1 MKVTHI
7 EHTHTNKVVKTID
20 CFVDDGYL
28 QGNSGSL
35 PDVDVDYQA
44 DRRQEVKEYI
54 ERRYNHDGKQRVFSA
69 GTFTTLKLKAVL
81 KDVAR
86 VHRVPVNIVNYIT
99 AIFDDDKMTWTDLF
113 VLAAT
118 NRKVKSFI
126 VDYPQVIEDIRTL
139 MGQPRSSS
147 VHASALLVTPDEKDG
162 KDMECFDFTPIKKVD
177 DMLVSELDGY
187 SLDEQGLLKND
198 CLGIK
203 ELSKLQAVIQLC
215 NDKYNAGLTFQGIVQ
230 SDLDDPKV
238 YELLRNGY
246 TQNVFQFSSKGMTKF
261 LVSMKPDKI
270 EDLIAANALFRPATL
285 DSGSADKY
293 VDCKLGDAQ
302 PVYLWGTYNA
312 MKNTFGV
319 LCIAEGSMVLT
330 NHGEIA
336 IEKIK
341 KDDYVLTEDGT
352 FQKVLD
358 NYNKGIGKVLRVH
371 TNFGEDIICT
381 PEHKILTQF
390 GWKCAKDLRPYKD
403 LIKAFW
409 TAPESNV
416 QGTLQEWCLGLYLA
430 NGHYGTT
437 CSIACRNQD
446 EANYIATIF
455 DNAFGLNCSV
465 KFHTRCWYVFLRETD
480 AQNSVHSK
488 NVFKHYLERCG
499 ITNET
504 CYSKTIN
511 IPITLELLA
520 GFVEGDGCTDNNL
533 IRLRNSDLAY
543 QLYKG
548 FQAHRIP
555 SSYFESIEKKHIVY
569 IVHFQDNYTRK
580 LPYKFKSHKYFGSG
594 FDVPSEYYNQIKLE
608 GLDKNTKG
616 NLRKTILHKPYGEER
631 ILRKHGVSDF
641 HAEWGKV
648 ISVTNAGKSH
658 VFDLSVENNH
668 SFCVGGLIVHNCY
681 QEQLSQIAHEVG
693 GLSLGEG
700 VKLVKFI
707 SKKKQAKID
716 AYKDKF
722 LQGAENQGC
731 PSEDAHAI
739 WNMFEVAGSYLFNK
753 SHATA
758 YAVTAYAGA
767 YLKANYPTAFYT
779 VALQWAKDDEIP
791 TLMSEMELCSEA
803 KIVPPDINVST
814 STFFTN
820 FDTNEIFWSLC
831 RIKQVGVKAV
841 DWIVQERETRGR
853 YTSIENFIER
863 VFRYKLKKYQYW
875 DDPDDPDEI
884 TKCPVNARHVRHLI
898 LSGCF
903 DKVENAQSVLERYA
917 ILEKAAKCLGF
928 EIKEKD
934 IPSDLRDKHYFWSQQ
949 QIALSGIG
957 SIDYKRIFDSC
968 PSRPKIKGK
977 AAWALLKNTQK
988 DEYDGKRVAIC
999 ASIADIEEKKYK
1011 SKETGENKV
1020 FGKLLLQQN
1029 NELVELIA
1037 WSEEWNKVRGIFA
1050 NGGTLGN
1057 AKNKM
1062 LVCTAQVR
1070 YSEYAGHNNLQL
1082 YKSSIVEVI

>member
-1 MKVTHI
+1 MKVTQIKHI
-7 EHTHTNKVVKTID
+7 QLDKAVKTID
-20 CFVDDGYL
+20 CFVDNGYL

-99 AIFDDDKMTWTDLF
+99 AIFDDDKMSWTDLF
-113 VLAAT
+113 LLAAT
-118 NRKVKSFI
+118 NKKVKSFI
-126 VDYPQVIEDIRTL
+126 MDYPQVIEDIRTL

-147 VHASALLVTPDEKDG
+147 VHASALLVTPDDKDG

-177 DMLVSELDGY
+177 GMLVSELDGY

-203 ELSKLQAVIQLC
+203 ELSKLQATIKLC
-215 NDKYNAGLTFQGIVQ
+215 NERYDAGITFQGIVQ
-230 SDLDDPKV
+230 SDLNDQKV

-285 DSGSADKY
+285 DSGSANKY

-319 LCIAEGSMVLT
+319 L
-330 NHGEIA
+330 
-336 IEKIK
+336 
-341 KDDYVLTEDGT
+341 
-352 FQKVLD
+352 
-358 NYNKGIGKVLRVH
+358 
-371 TNFGEDIICT
+371 
-381 PEHKILTQF
+381 
-390 GWKCAKDLRPYKD
+390 
-403 LIKAFW
+403 
-409 TAPESNV
+409 
-416 QGTLQEWCLGLYLA
+416 
-430 NGHYGTT
+430 
-437 CSIACRNQD
+437 
-446 EANYIATIF
+446 
-455 DNAFGLNCSV
+455 
-465 KFHTRCWYVFLRETD
+465 
-480 AQNSVHSK
+480 
-488 NVFKHYLERCG
+488 
-499 ITNET
+499 
-504 CYSKTIN
+504 
-511 IPITLELLA
+511 
-520 GFVEGDGCTDNNL
+520 
-533 IRLRNSDLAY
+533 
-543 QLYKG
+543 
-548 FQAHRIP
+548 
-555 SSYFESIEKKHIVY
+555 
-569 IVHFQDNYTRK
+569 
-580 LPYKFKSHKYFGSG
+580 
-594 FDVPSEYYNQIKLE
+594 
-608 GLDKNTKG
+608 
-616 NLRKTILHKPYGEER
+616 
-631 ILRKHGVSDF
+631 
-641 HAEWGKV
+641 
-648 ISVTNAGKSH
+648 
-658 VFDLSVENNH
+658 
-668 SFCVGGLIVHNCY
+668 CY

-722 LQGAENQGC
+722 LQGAEISGC
-731 PSEDAHAI
+731 PTEDARAI
-739 WNMFEVAGSYLFNK
+739 WEMFEVAGSYLFNK

-767 YLKANYPTAFYT
+767 WLKANYPTAFYT

-791 TLMSEMELCSEA
+791 TLISEMELCSDA
-803 KIVPPDINVST
+803 KIVPPDINVSG
-814 STFFTN
+814 STFFTD

-831 RIKQVGVKAV
+831 RIKMLGVKAV
-841 DWIVQERETRGR
+841 DWIVQEREARGR

-875 DDPDDPDEI
+875 NDQDDPDEV

-957 SIDYKRIFDSC
+957 SIDYKRIFDNCS
-968 PSRPKIKGK
+968 SRQKIKGK
-977 AAWALLKNTQK
+977 AAWALLKNTQN

-1029 NELVELIA
+1029 NDLVELVVWNDE
-1037 WSEEWNKVRGIFA
+1037 WSRVRGIFA
-1050 NGGTLGN
+1050 NGSTISN

-1070 YSEYAGHNNLQL
+1070 YSDFAGHNNLQL